1 MDQEIDA
8 IRRNKIWE
16 LVELPRGKKD
26 IDVKWVY
33 KTKLNLQG
41 EVDKYKA
48 RLVLKGYKQ
57 KFGMN
62 YKKYLPRLLALK
74 P

>member
-1 MDQEIDA
+1 M
-8 IRRNKIWE
+8 
-16 LVELPRGKKD
+16 ELPRGKKD

-62 YKKYLPRLLALK
+62 YQEVFSPIARLETIRIVLSLSAQRG
-74 P
+74 